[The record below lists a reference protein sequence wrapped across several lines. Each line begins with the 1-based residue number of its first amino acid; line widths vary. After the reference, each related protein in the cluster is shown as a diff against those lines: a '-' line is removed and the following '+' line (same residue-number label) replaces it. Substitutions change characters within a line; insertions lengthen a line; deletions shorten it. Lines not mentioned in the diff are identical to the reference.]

1 VVAFAGVGEDGAG
14 VDDEDAAAGAAA
26 GVDEGVDEESVDV
39 DEPVEG
45 SFVVPLRAS
54 VR

>member
-1 VVAFAGVGEDGAG
+1 MVAFAGVGEDGAW

-26 GVDEGVDEESVDV
+26 GVDEEADEESVDV
-39 DEPVEG
+39 AEPVEG
-45 SFVVPLRAS
+45 DVVVPLRAS